1 MPLYVQTRPLPWLTL
16 FMARGYLTSEESQR
30 LRSFAEM
37 FGCRLDA
44 VETEIVFYAA
54 LAGEY
59 DQAIQ
64 GFAWLLRFCGC
75 LARRMDDGTIAGWC
89 RARIITEASKTM
101 RNNVMTYL
109 PEILGEE
116 WDKVCLESAV
126 SVYGYRH
133 SKVR

>member
-1 MPLYVQTRPLPWLTL
+1 VPLYVQTRLLPWLTP
-16 FMARGYLTSEESQR
+16 FMARGYLTSEEVER
-30 LRSFAEM
+30 LQSFAEM

-64 GFAWLLRFCGC
+64 GFAWLLRSCGC
-75 LARRMDDGTIAGWC
+75 LARRMDDGTIAGWG

-101 RNNVMTYL
+101 QNNVMTYL

-116 WDKVCLESAV
+116 WDTVVLESAV
-126 SVYGYRH
+126 NVYGYRR
-133 SKVR
+133 SKVG